1 MRIYLIRH
9 ADPDYAKDN
18 LTEAG
23 HLEAQALARRMEREG
38 LTHLFTSPL
47 GRARATMRYT
57 AERTG
62 LPHEVLPWTRELG
75 IQAPPHHNVKLAAWD
90 LHGEILR
97 RQLHR
102 HDPKNGDLPEA
113 LEAPEIRETLAV
125 IRENSDRFFAGLG
138 YEREDGVY
146 RVKKPN
152 THRIALFCHGG
163 FGLTW
168 LSILLELPLSLT
180 YAGFFLPPSSVTTI
194 LMDERSS
201 DFATP
206 RVIGMGDVS
215 HLYEAGLP
223 VQPSGIK
230 ANFY

>member
-23 HLEAQALARRMEREG
+23 HLEAKALAQRMEREG

-47 GRARATMRYT
+47 GRARATMGYT

-75 IQAPPHHNVKLAAWD
+75 IQAPSRHNVKLAAWD

-113 LEAPEIRETLAV
+113 LEAPDIRDALTM
-125 IRENSDRFFAGLG
+125 IRENSDRFIAGLG

-146 RVKKPN
+146 RIKIPN
-152 THRIALFCHGG
+152 TFRIALFCHGG

-168 LSILLELPLSLT
+168 LSTLLELPLSLT

-201 DFATP
+201 EFATP

-215 HLYEAGLP
+215 HLYAAGLP

-230 ANFY
+230 ANFF